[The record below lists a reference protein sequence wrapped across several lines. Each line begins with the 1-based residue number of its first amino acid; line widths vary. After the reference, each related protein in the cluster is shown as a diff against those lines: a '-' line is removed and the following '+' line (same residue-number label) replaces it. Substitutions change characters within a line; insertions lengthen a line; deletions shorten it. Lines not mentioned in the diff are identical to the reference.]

1 MLKGRGDDKSP
12 VEIGA
17 HESRLSVSHAAFNSA
32 GQLATASY
40 DDTVKI
46 YDFSSVGTLSS
57 DTELND
63 EQMTPTTIIPHNN
76 QTGRWVTMYVSP
88 SFLSPSSLFK
98 VVTHTHFHTVFAHNG
113 NSNPPTTFNVS
124 SLET

>member
-1 MLKGRGDDKSP
+1 
-12 VEIGA
+12 
-17 HESRLSVSHAAFNSA
+17 LSVSHAAFNSA

-57 DTELND
+57 GTELND

-76 QTGRWVTMYVSP
+76 QTGRWVTMYVFPLPFHSSP
-88 SFLSPSSLFK
+88 FPFLLF
-98 VVTHTHFHTVFAHNG
+98 
-113 NSNPPTTFNVS
+113 P
-124 SLET
+124 